1 MTVTIWRSWKLP
13 VTVLAVLALLA
24 AGIGVGLGI
33 RDAFAN
39 NGGGVIYACK
49 GDRSGSIRVVSN
61 TNQCLRGETLISWNV
76 EGPPGPAG
84 AVGMIWRGTWS
95 AATAYAAT
103 DAVEYQGSAYIAVTP
118 NQNQAPGTGSAWQ
131 LLAQGSGPAASRTI
145 GGHVADDGSVVSGS
159 GFTAQ
164 VVIIDDEGFEIPT
177 YRISFPAGTWSNGFV
192 PVANAF
198 VPLDPCACLSGP
210 PIILNITANPDGSG
224 SFDVA
229 DMFGEPFSF
238 TFVATGT

>member
-1 MTVTIWRSWKLP
+1 MTVF
-13 VTVLAVLALLA
+13 AVLALLS
-24 AGIGVGLGI
+24 AGIVVGLGV
-33 RDAFAN
+33 RGAFAN

-49 GDRSGSIRVVSN
+49 GDRSGSIRIVSAG
-61 TNQCLRGETLISWNV
+61 TACQRGETLISWNV
-76 EGPPGPAG
+76 EGPAGPAG
-84 AVGMIWRGTWS
+84 AVGMTWRGAWS
-95 AATAYAAT
+95 ASSAYVAT
-103 DAVEYQGSAYIAVTP
+103 DAVEYQGSAYIAVAP
-118 NQNQAPGTGSAWQ
+118 NQNQTPGTGSAWQ
-131 LLAQGSGPAASRTI
+131 LLAQGSGSAASRTI
-145 GGHVADDGSVVSGS
+145 GGHVADDGSIVSGS
-159 GFTAQ
+159 GFTVQ

-210 PIILNITANPDGSG
+210 PIILNITTNPDGSG
-224 SFDVA
+224 SFDVS